1 MNYSGNALTD
11 AELRSIVVNDT
22 IRIQRSHRSIRA
34 FTDEPVAD
42 DVIDVLMD
50 VVAQAPTSSF
60 YQQRTVIRVAD
71 PNVREAIRQ
80 ASGQPYVGG
89 TRGELFIFVVDLY
102 RNAQIRAE
110 AGLDNTVLESSAL
123 FLQGIEDTLIAAQ
136 NLVVAAESLKLGTVY
151 LGSIGGD
158 LRLVIKALNLP
169 ERTFP
174 LLGVLVG
181 HPDQNPTLKP
191 RLPQEFTV
199 ATDSYPRFEN
209 LHAALADYDEVV
221 RQYYDLR
228 DASRPVDSFT
238 HQIEVKPGLGRA
250 EQEAIREV
258 LTEQRLALY

>member
-1 MNYSGNALTD
+1 
-11 AELRSIVVNDT
+11 
-22 IRIQRSHRSIRA
+22 
-34 FTDEPVAD
+34 
-42 DVIDVLMD
+42 MD

-158 LRLVIKALNLP
+158 LRLVIKALQLP

-191 RLPQEFTV
+191 RLPQKFTV
-199 ATDSYPRFEN
+199 ATNAYPRFDN

-258 LTEQRLALY
+258 LTEQRLALF